1 LSALGG
7 GDGGPDASS
16 TAPRD
21 QKPSGKDTPRAS
33 TASRAPAVPQQSAT
47 PSAAASTNAA
57 TLDAELLEA
66 YLEDANLCLGSMER
80 AVLEFENDP
89 TSEDP
94 VLQLCRELHTL
105 KGASA
110 SIGFNELAGQ
120 LHDVEEQL
128 ERQLSDS
135 SQVPVDLVMNCVD
148 AVRAQIAAL
157 QPGASTAESSPGVG
171 AAAVSV
177 HAGDGTDAANTLR
190 VRTAQLD
197 RLMDLLADVVVWR
210 SRREE
215 RLSELDTAGD
225 ELA

>member
-110 SIGFNELAGQ
+110 SVGFNDLAAQ

-135 SQVPVDLVMNCVD
+135 AQVPVDLVMNCVD
-148 AVRAQIAAL
+148 AVRAQIAKL
-157 QPGASTAESSPGVG
+157 QPGATTPDASAP
-171 AAAVSV
+171 AAAAPAI
-177 HAGDGTDAANTLR
+177 AGDAGDVNTLR

-225 ELA
+225 ELSRC